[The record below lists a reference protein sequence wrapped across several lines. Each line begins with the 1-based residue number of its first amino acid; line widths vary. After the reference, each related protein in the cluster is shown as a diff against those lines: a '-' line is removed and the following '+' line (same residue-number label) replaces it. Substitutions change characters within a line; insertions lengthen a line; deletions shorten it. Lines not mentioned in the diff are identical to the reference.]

1 MTFVW
6 LPVSSGWRYDDT
18 VLMNRYIQGDSLY
31 IPERFGVEG
40 ELYVCN
46 WSYEDCFTAKDLN
59 WPHHHGQQVWR
70 RRKLL
75 SDFHLLEVEVDT
87 VRGSEIFR
95 YGGQNLNGQASI
107 DAETYSEEHPLHSCA
122 VWFTWEIVCW
132 SYKDL
137 MVLNEGKKWFP
148 PSRPPGMT

>member
-1 MTFVW
+1 M
-6 LPVSSGWRYDDT
+6 
-18 VLMNRYIQGDSLY
+18 
-31 IPERFGVEG
+31 
-40 ELYVCN
+40 YVIEVTRT
-46 WSYEDCFTAKDLN
+46 WCFTVKDLN

-95 YGGQNLNGQASI
+95 YGGQNQNGQASI

-122 VWFTWEIVCW
+122 VWFRWEIVCW

-148 PSRPPGMT
+148 PSRPPGMTWLKYFHYFSSSRHEDDTEWMWRLWCLSSRRRSFSKEA